1 MEEPF
6 SGHIFEKD
14 SQGDWEYY
22 NETKEKDSFAD
33 AVIDSISIY
42 NNDKL
47 STSEESYLLYIKDLS
62 KKEENE

>member
-42 NNDKL
+42 NI
-47 STSEESYLLYIKDLS
+47 TR
-62 KKEENE
+62 